1 MFGLDA
7 LSASQTVFFD
17 KVFCHRSERLKG
29 SVRIKTLQKTGRFK
43 MITMLVTINISKGWD
58 TWSEMAKGLEP
69 QMNEVGSKI
78 IWAGCNADETAVYVL
93 VEAQD
98 PSFMKTFGERADIVA
113 IREAAG
119 ADVSSTTP
127 IAQIGNYFMG

>member
-1 MFGLDA
+1 
-7 LSASQTVFFD
+7 
-17 KVFCHRSERLKG
+17 
-29 SVRIKTLQKTGRFK
+29 
-43 MITMLVTINISKGWD
+43 MITMLVTIKISKGWD

-78 IWAGCNADETAVYVL
+78 LWAGCDTDETAVYVL

-98 PSFMKTFGERADIVA
+98 PSFMKTFGERPDIVA

-119 ADVSSTTP
+119 ADVSSTTT
-127 IAQIGNYFMG
+127 IAQIGNYFIG

>member
-1 MFGLDA
+1 M
-7 LSASQTVFFD
+7 VN
-17 KVFCHRSERLKG
+17 
-29 SVRIKTLQKTGRFK
+29 
-43 MITMLVTINISKGWD
+43 MLVTINISKGWD
-58 TWSEMAKGLEP
+58 TWSEMAKELEP
-69 QMNEVGSKI
+69 QMNEVGPKI
-78 IWAGCNADETAVYVL
+78 LWAGCNTDETAVYVL

-98 PSFMKTFGERADIVA
+98 PSFMKTFGERPDIVA

>member
-1 MFGLDA
+1 MA
-7 LSASQTVFFD
+7 
-17 KVFCHRSERLKG
+17 
-29 SVRIKTLQKTGRFK
+29 
-43 MITMLVTINISKGWD
+43 TMLVKINISKGWD
-58 TWSEMAKGLEP
+58 TWSKMAKDLEP

-78 IWAGCNADETAVYVL
+78 LWAGCDADETAVYVL

-98 PSFMKTFGERADIVA
+98 PSFMKTFGERPDIVA

-119 ADVSSTTP
+119 ADVSSTTT